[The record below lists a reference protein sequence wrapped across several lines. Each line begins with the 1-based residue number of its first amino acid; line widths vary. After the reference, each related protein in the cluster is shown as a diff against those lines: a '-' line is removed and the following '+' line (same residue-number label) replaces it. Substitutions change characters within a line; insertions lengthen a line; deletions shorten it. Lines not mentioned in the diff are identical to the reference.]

1 MARKIRLYFK
11 KELKDDLISSLSS
24 EQSHYIK
31 NVMRVKQGDII
42 SLFNNNDG
50 EWDARIINHKRDA
63 TEFKIEKISRSQ
75 EFEHDLWLAFSPIKK
90 IPLDVMIQK
99 TTELGIQKFIPILC
113 ERSAVKN
120 ININR
125 VKKIIIEASE
135 QSNRLTIPE
144 IKSMESIKDFLN
156 HFPKNGSIIFCD
168 INCDEKNLKQTL
180 SKKIEGPICILVGPE
195 GDFSETERQ
204 LIIDLDQSFSLSLAS
219 TILRA
224 ETAAIAAVTIV
235 NFQLNSR

>member
-1 MARKIRLYFK
+1 MARKIRLYFEK
-11 KELKDDLISSLSS
+11 RLKDDLVSSLSS

-50 EWDARIINHKRDA
+50 EWDARIVNHKRDA

-75 EFEHDLWLAFSPIKK
+75 GFGNNLWLAFSPIKK
-90 IPLDVMIQK
+90 IPLNMMIQK

-135 QSNRLTIPE
+135 QSNRLSVPKVE
-144 IKSMESIKDFLN
+144 NMESIKDFLN
-156 HFPKNGSIIFCD
+156 YFPKNGCIVFCD
-168 INCDEKNLKQTL
+168 INCNEKNLKQVL
-180 SKKIEGPICILVGPE
+180 SKKIEGPTCILVGPE

-204 LIIDLDQSFSLSLAS
+204 LIIGLEQTYSLSLAFN
-219 TILRA
+219 ILRV
-224 ETAAIAAVTIV
+224 ETAAIAAVAIV
-235 NFQLNSR
+235 NFQLNS

>member
-1 MARKIRLYFK
+1 MARKIRLYFEK
-11 KELKDDLISSLSS
+11 RLKDDLVSSLSS

-50 EWDARIINHKRDA
+50 EWDARIVNHKRDA

-75 EFEHDLWLAFSPIKK
+75 GFGNNLWLAFSPIKK
-90 IPLDVMIQK
+90 IPLNMMIQK

-113 ERSAVKN
+113 ERSAVKD

-135 QSNRLTIPE
+135 QSNRLSVPKVE
-144 IKSMESIKDFLN
+144 NMESIKDFLN
-156 HFPKNGSIIFCD
+156 YFPKNGCIVFCD
-168 INCDEKNLKQTL
+168 INCNEKNLKQVL
-180 SKKIEGPICILVGPE
+180 SKKIEGPTCILVGPE

-204 LIIDLDQSFSLSLAS
+204 LIIGLEQTYSLSLAFN
-219 TILRA
+219 ILRV
-224 ETAAIAAVTIV
+224 ETAAIAAVAIV
-235 NFQLNSR
+235 NFQLNS